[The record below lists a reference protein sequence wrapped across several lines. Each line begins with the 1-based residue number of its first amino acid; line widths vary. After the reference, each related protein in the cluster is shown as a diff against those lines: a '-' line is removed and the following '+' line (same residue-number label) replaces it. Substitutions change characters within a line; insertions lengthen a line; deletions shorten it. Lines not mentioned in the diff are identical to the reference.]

1 MRERRLKEERWL
13 KNMKYWLLL
22 VLATLFW
29 AGNYVFGKYVVTE
42 ISPIWITF
50 SRWILAL
57 FVLLP
62 IAIVVEKPS
71 WHRVIKAWKPLLL
84 LGVLGIIGYNLML
97 YSALGY
103 TSPTNA
109 ALISALN
116 PGLIVLFSVLLLKES
131 LSKVQIIG
139 LFISLFGALI
149 ILTRGDL
156 LGIFQT
162 SYNRGDLLMIGAVI
176 VWTFY
181 SIIGKRLSIP
191 PITATA
197 ISTLFAMMVLAPF
210 AFWEGFHFLEVSK
223 ISVYGILY
231 MFLFSSVCSF
241 VFWNISVKKI
251 GASQAGIFLNLIP
264 VFTALISLVLGET
277 IRPEQV
283 VGGVLVF
290 IGVYLTSGMLTN
302 SMEHLKKKKE
312 FQKGA

>member
-1 MRERRLKEERWL
+1 M
-13 KNMKYWLLL
+13 L

-42 ISPIWITF
+42 LSPIWITF
-50 SRWILAL
+50 SRWVLAL

-62 IAIVVEKPS
+62 VAIIVEKPN
-71 WHRVIKAWKPLLL
+71 WHNVRKAWKPLLL
-84 LGVLGIIGYNLML
+84 LGVLGIIGYNLLL

-116 PGLIVLFSVLLLKES
+116 PGLIVLFSMLLLKES
-131 LSKVQIIG
+131 LKKMQIVG

-162 SYNRGDLLMIGAVI
+162 HYNRGDLLMIGAVI

-197 ISTLFAMMVLAPF
+197 VSTLLAMFLLAPF
-210 AFWEGFHFLEVSK
+210 ALWEGLQVSEVSQ
-223 ISVYGILY
+223 ISIYGIVY

-264 VFTALISLVLGET
+264 VFTAVISVALGET
-277 IRPEQV
+277 IRFEQM
-283 VGGVLVF
+283 VGGALVF
-290 IGVYLTSGMLTN
+290 LGVYLTSGMLTN
-302 SMEHLKKKKE
+302 RIEQMRKKKE
-312 FQKGA
+312 LLKGA

>member
-1 MRERRLKEERWL
+1 L
-13 KNMKYWLLL
+13 NNVKYWLML

-42 ISPIWITF
+42 LSPIWITF
-50 SRWILAL
+50 SRWVLAL

-62 IAIVVEKPS
+62 VAIIVEKPN
-71 WHRVIKAWKPLLL
+71 WHNVRKAWKPLLL
-84 LGVLGIIGYNLML
+84 LGVLGIIGYNLLL

-116 PGLIVLFSVLLLKES
+116 PGLIVLFSMLLLKES
-131 LSKVQIIG
+131 LKKMQIVG

-162 SYNRGDLLMIGAVI
+162 HYNRGDLLMIGAVI

-197 ISTLFAMMVLAPF
+197 VSTLLAMFLLAPF
-210 AFWEGFHFLEVSK
+210 ALWEGLQVSEVSQ
-223 ISVYGILY
+223 ISIYGIVY

-264 VFTALISLVLGET
+264 VFTAVISVALGET
-277 IRPEQV
+277 IRFEQM
-283 VGGVLVF
+283 VGGALVF
-290 IGVYLTSGMLTN
+290 LGVYLTSGMLTN
-302 SMEHLKKKKE
+302 RIEQMRKKKE
-312 FQKGA
+312 LLKGA

>member
-1 MRERRLKEERWL
+1 MRK
-13 KNMKYWLLL
+13 
-22 VLATLFW
+22 
-29 AGNYVFGKYVVTE
+29 
-42 ISPIWITF
+42 S
-50 SRWILAL
+50 
-57 FVLLP
+57 
-62 IAIVVEKPS
+62 
-71 WHRVIKAWKPLLL
+71 WKPLLL
-84 LGVLGIIGYNLML
+84 LGVLGIIGYNLLL

-131 LSKVQIIG
+131 LKKMQIVG

-156 LGIFQT
+156 LSIFQT
-162 SYNRGDLLMIGAVI
+162 DYNRGDLLMIGAVI

-197 ISTLFAMMVLAPF
+197 VSTLLAMFLLAPF
-210 AFWEGFHFLEVSK
+210 ALWEGLQVSEVSQ
-223 ISVYGILY
+223 ISIYGIVY

-264 VFTALISLVLGET
+264 VFTAVISVALGET
-277 IRPEQV
+277 IRFEQM
-283 VGGVLVF
+283 VGGALVF
-290 IGVYLTSGMLTN
+290 LGVYLTSGMLTN
-302 SMEHLKKKKE
+302 RIEQMRKKKE
-312 FQKGA
+312 LLKGA

>member
-1 MRERRLKEERWL
+1 M
-13 KNMKYWLLL
+13 L
-22 VLATLFW
+22 VLATFFW

-42 ISPIWITF
+42 LSPIWITF
-50 SRWILAL
+50 SRWVLAL

-62 IAIVVEKPS
+62 IAIVVEKPN
-71 WHRVIKAWKPLLL
+71 WYHVKKAWKPLLL
-84 LGVLGIIGYNLML
+84 LGILGIIGYNLLL

-109 ALISALN
+109 ALISAIN

-131 LSKVQIIG
+131 LTRMQIIG

-149 ILTRGDL
+149 LLTRGDL
-156 LGIFQT
+156 LGIFEIR
-162 SYNRGDLLMIGAVI
+162 YNRGDLLMIGAVI

-197 ISTLFAMMVLAPF
+197 VSTLLAMVILAPF
-210 AFWEGFHFLEVSK
+210 AFWEGFPFAKTSQ
-223 ISVYGILY
+223 ISIYGIIY

-264 VFTALISLVLGET
+264 VFTALISLALGET
-277 IRPEQV
+277 IRLEQM
-283 VGGVLVF
+283 VGGILVF

-302 SMEHLKKKKE
+302 RMEHVKKKKE
-312 FQKGA
+312 LSKGA